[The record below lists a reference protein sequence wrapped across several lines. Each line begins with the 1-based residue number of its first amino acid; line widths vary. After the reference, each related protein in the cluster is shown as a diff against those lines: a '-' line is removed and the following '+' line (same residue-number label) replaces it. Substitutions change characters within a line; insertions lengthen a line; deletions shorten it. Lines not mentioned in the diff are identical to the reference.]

1 MKNKFIKISVCFLAL
16 TYLAGCESK
25 LDEFQSYSQVTL
37 DNFYQTPQ
45 DFEQAKNALYS
56 AFRVGGYYNG
66 SGAARDYA
74 IVPDVM
80 SDNLIFNTEGR
91 QSGRA
96 TAEFTFTANDT
107 PSSIYNA
114 AYFMI
119 SRANSILDRI
129 DVLTDGDFKND
140 IQAQALAMRGIA
152 HFDVVRSYSKIPT
165 QSADANASIGVPY
178 VETYDPLQTPPRLA
192 TVAETYDKII
202 ADLELASTL
211 INTTTTD
218 PTFLSL
224 RAVKG
229 ILSRVYLFKGDYTLA
244 AQRAQE
250 CIDAGATLV
259 SRNNFPL
266 LWLDAT
272 NDDVLFKIAITQQ
285 DANQIGSGYNQL
297 LTGSIFS
304 EYLCDF
310 GLYQLYQNND
320 VRKNAYIQTSE
331 TNGITYNHIIKYFQD
346 AAGQRFVDGKYLRTS
361 EVYLNMAEAKFR
373 LGDQFGA
380 AQALNQIRSRRYS
393 GFTPGNESGENLINA
408 ILLER
413 RLELAFESDRFY
425 TLKRLG
431 LPLQR
436 SGFGH
441 QFDGTG
447 NIASPQSV
455 PASDFRWN
463 FPIDQVTLNL
473 NPNIVQNAGYSN

>member
-1 MKNKFIKISVCFLAL
+1 MKNKFIKISLCVLA
-16 TYLAGCESK
+16 TSYFVGCESK
-25 LDEFQSYSQVTL
+25 LDEFESFSQVTL
-37 DNFYQTPQ
+37 STFYQTPQ

-56 AFRVGGYYNG
+56 AFRVGGYYAG

-74 IVPDVM
+74 IVPDVLT
-80 SDNLIFNTEGR
+80 DNLIFNTEGR

-107 PSSIYNA
+107 PSGIYNA

-129 DVLTDGDFKND
+129 DILEEGSFKDD
-140 IQAQALAMRGIA
+140 IRGHALAVRGLA
-152 HFDVVRSYSKIPT
+152 HFDVARSYSKIPT
-165 QSADANASIGVPY
+165 QSADANASIGIPY
-178 VETYDPLQTPPRLA
+178 VTVFDPQQKPARLA
-192 TVAETYDKII
+192 TVAETYDLII

-211 INTTTTD
+211 INNNTTD
-218 PTFLSL
+218 PTFMSL

-229 ILSRVYLFKGDYTLA
+229 LLSRVYLYKGDYVLA

-250 CIDAGATLV
+250 SIDAGATLA
-259 SRNNFPL
+259 SRGVFPL
-266 LWLDAT
+266 IWLDAT
-272 NDDVLFKIAITQQ
+272 NDDVLFKVAITQQ
-285 DANQIGSGYNQL
+285 DAVQIGSGYNQL

-310 GLYQLYQNND
+310 GLFQLYQNSD
-320 VRKNAYIQTSE
+320 VRKNSYIQTSE

-373 LGDQFGA
+373 SGDQFGA
-380 AQALNQIRSRRYS
+380 LQDLNQIRSRRYT
-393 GFTPGNESGENLINA
+393 GFTNPNESGQDLINA

-413 RLELAFESDRFY
+413 RLEFAFESDRFY

-447 NIASPQSV
+447 NIANPQSV

-473 NPNIVQNAGYSN
+473 NPNIVQNAGY